1 MWEKIKSFF
10 KRIFGYKEE
19 TLYLNSA
26 KEEILEENNI
36 NFIDELSVREEFQ
49 KQNEKDSMAQQLLDY
64 ELLPTELNEKEVDE
78 MIEWFKL
85 DIEKTNNELEKVRKQ
100 ILSLK
105 LQLES

>member
-10 KRIFGYKEE
+10 KRIFGNKEE

-36 NFIDELSVREEFQ
+36 NFIDELSVREELQ

-64 ELLPTELNEKEVDE
+64 ELSPTELNEKEVDD
-78 MIEWFKL
+78 MIEWFKA

>member
-26 KEEILEENNI
+26 KEEVLEDNNI
-36 NFIDELSVREEFQ
+36 NFFDGLSVREELQ
-49 KQNEKDSMAQQLLDY
+49 KQNEKDSMAQKLLDY
-64 ELLPTELNEKEVDE
+64 ELSPTELNEKEVDD
-78 MIEWFKL
+78 MIEWFKS

-105 LQLES
+105 LQLEG

>member
-64 ELLPTELNEKEVDE
+64 ELSPTELNEKEVDE
-78 MIEWFKL
+78 MIEWFKA

-105 LQLES
+105 LQLEN